1 MLSSVIERREFRTL
15 VSALEHHQYIKPIQV
30 PGLKALE
37 RVLEKGEDGVCH
49 LSQGRWVLGQ
59 GRQCVSLVG
68 GAGEGSIC
76 YLWVVRAD

>member
-37 RVLEKGEDGVCH
+37 RVLEKGEDRVCH
-49 LSQGRWVLGQ
+49 LLQGGWE
-59 GRQCVSLVG
+59 GR
-68 GAGEGSIC
+68 AGEGES
-76 YLWVVRAD
+76 